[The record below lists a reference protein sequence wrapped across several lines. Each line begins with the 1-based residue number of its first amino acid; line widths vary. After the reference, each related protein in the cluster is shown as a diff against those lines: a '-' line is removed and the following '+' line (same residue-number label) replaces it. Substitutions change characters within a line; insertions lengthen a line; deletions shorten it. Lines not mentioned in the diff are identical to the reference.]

1 MFKFLFGGKKTPEVI
16 PESNRERFARL
27 VSELNQM
34 IETLPVKPRV
44 TFDPETGHILPD
56 TPEQFADE
64 ALALPAP
71 EAAEAAAPEAAK
83 PEATKPLANP
93 AITQGD
99 GVASAAKLTAA
110 PSPSPS
116 ASPNPGA
123 SAGTLGAR
131 PDVRTGAN

>member
-34 IETLPVKPRV
+34 IETLPAKPRV

-71 EAAEAAAPEAAK
+71 EAAK
-83 PEATKPLANP
+83 PEANP

-110 PSPSPS
+110 SSPNPSPRSGASPSPQ
-116 ASPNPGA
+116 
-123 SAGTLGAR
+123 GAR